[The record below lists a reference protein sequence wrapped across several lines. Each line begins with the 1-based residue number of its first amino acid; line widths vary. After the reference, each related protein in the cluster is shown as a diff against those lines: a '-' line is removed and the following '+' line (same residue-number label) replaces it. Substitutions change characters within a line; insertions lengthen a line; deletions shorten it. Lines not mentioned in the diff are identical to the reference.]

1 MSLPTEAVA
10 STRQRAWLVLLGC
23 VWLVVGP
30 SALLGAV
37 AYSDWPPIPEL
48 PTAAQVQAA
57 RENALAAAAVA
68 VLLPAVGL
76 LLARR
81 WRQDLATALFLV
93 ATMAAVL
100 VSGLLLSL
108 TSSPVRAPGPDCPE
122 SSVAADC

>member
-1 MSLPTEAVA
+1 
-10 STRQRAWLVLLGC
+10 
-23 VWLVVGP
+23 
-30 SALLGAV
+30 
-37 AYSDWPPIPEL
+37 
-48 PTAAQVQAA
+48 VQAA
-57 RENALAAAAVA
+57 RENALSAAAVT

-76 LLARR
+76 VLARR

-100 VSGLLLSL
+100 VSALLLSL